1 MMNKLL
7 LFIFAL
13 LIFGCGGGGDDGGN
27 AKKPIIDDVKA
38 PVVQSKV
45 SQVNIFDEDMKISL
59 KKNIKDPQGL
69 PLSLVSVKA
78 LTDGCSDPI
87 FDKENLTFNVEKANR
102 NYCAY
107 QYTVK
112 NNSDNVKND
121 KKSSSISYVVMSE
134 TGEHSILDP
143 LSASTTVGD
152 TLSIN
157 LKDELGA
164 IFTDKFTLQDD
175 VYILGSGTVTVDSA
189 SSVIN
194 YKSDTAGITRLMYS
208 IHNSEKNETMI
219 GYIDVAVSDVGNTM
233 PEADDF
239 LGPENLALNTD
250 ITIDVAPYIRDHD
263 GDPLQ
268 LTDVYVYND
277 EADVDVVSKTDVT
290 NSQFT
295 FSASKAGVYDITY
308 VVYDHRNGFAIGIV
322 RIKVEGPALP
332 WHDITLLSDGE
343 RYTAPLDKNMA
354 DLYHVYYQSIGDY
367 NLDGIDYEIPKFS
380 YTSAETLCLS
390 RGMLLPTSEQLI
402 KLSDSLEDDVI
413 NELTKWPTIDKFW
426 TSDKGSLAGKH
437 LAFLFDSKLVSD
449 DEDIS
454 PYIVT
459 CVAPGVLSLEV
470 TRDGSCTTTSIDS
483 KVCYDEVT
491 ATVLHNDV
499 PSENE
504 SVYLYSNDQSLFLNK
519 TQGYTDVNGQ
529 VVFQIRSKDEG
540 DHKVYISYYSQRLEQ
555 LLNFVLDTIEKYEV
569 TPSSANIN
577 VGSSLDLSSKITKL
591 SLLEETV
598 TAKTDWKIIDGTDIV
613 SLSNNTVKGI
623 MKGSAS
629 IEGTYFDSVEKKS
642 FTDISIITV
651 DDPFEIIR
659 TSLDP
664 KSKNI
669 NIGDEYDLQFN
680 ARLNNDDLVRL
691 YDEASWSVDNSD
703 VATVDN
709 KGHVIGKGIGVA
721 TFTVYP
727 KKQPDDPSLVKTATV
742 TVADVISSVELT
754 PKDSTIDVGGTLQM
768 SLTAYYK
775 GGKVVVLPV
784 NDVLWKSLS
793 PSVSI
798 DSKGVITGI
807 EEGQATI
814 NACVAAQPTL
824 CDISKIN
831 VKSSLKSLA
840 ITGPDTIN
848 LDYSTSTKKTIKL
861 ESVLNGTEKV
871 TNDSQWSSSDPN
883 IASVDRDGTVTALL
897 NGEVEITATYK
908 SLTAKHKV
916 TIIPDRYNIDF
927 VRILAGCFVAY
938 PNNPDATFT
947 GIKVDVNIGVPS
959 YPRTSKD
966 YVCKGKGLIPPKQTY
981 QNLALGDGIIDN
993 TAMAA
998 NFAIDSDSSN
1008 ILEKVIISGFGS
1020 DVYDKDVKT
1029 GKRVRGFKC
1038 VNGGIAHLT
1047 HYSSG
1052 KKLTI
1057 KCAP

>member
-13 LIFGCGGGGDDGGN
+13 LIFGCGGGGDDSGN
-27 AKKPIIDDVKA
+27 EKKPIIDDVKA
-38 PVVQSKV
+38 PLVQSKV
-45 SQVNIFDEDMKISL
+45 SQVNTFDEDMKISL

-87 FDKENLTFNVEKANR
+87 FDKENLTFYVEKADR

-189 SSVIN
+189 NSVIN

-277 EADVDVVSKTDVT
+277 EADVAVVSKTDVT

-308 VVYDHRNGFAIGIV
+308 IVYDHRNGFAIGIV

-367 NLDGIDYEIPKFS
+367 NLDSIDYEIPKFS

-437 LAFLFDSKLVSD
+437 LAFLFDSKLVSE

-540 DHKVYISYYSQRLEQ
+540 DHRVYISYYSQRLEQ

-569 TPSSANIN
+569 TPSSPHIN

-591 SLLEETV
+591 SLLEEIV

-629 IEGTYFDSVEKKS
+629 IEGTYFDSVEGKS
-642 FTDISIITV
+642 FTDLSIITV

-680 ARLNNDDLVRL
+680 ARLNNDDLIRL

-703 VATVDN
+703 IATVDN

-768 SLTAYYK
+768 ILKAHYK
-775 GGKVVVLPV
+775 SGKEENVSPDRVE
-784 NDVLWKSLS
+784 WMSKS
-793 PSVSI
+793 PSI
-798 DSKGVITGI
+798 
-807 EEGQATI
+807 ATI
-814 NACVAAQPTL
+814 NANGIITGNAEGTTL
-824 CDISKIN
+824 ISGAFDGMSDTSNIT
-831 VKSSLKSLA
+831 VKSEAKSLD
-840 ITGPDTIN
+840 IVGPNTIEIDFSLPEN
-848 LDYSTSTKKTIKL
+848 TIQLDSIYNGSSNVTK
-861 ESVLNGTEKV
+861 
-871 TNDSQWSSSDPN
+871 DSAWSSSDTTLAIVDN
-883 IASVDRDGTVTALL
+883 NGVVHVKGNGVVSISASY
-897 NGEVEITATYK
+897 NGLVATHEITITVKDSDFNLHGYLTITGCAKGVPGYVPHLSSTPIPLPTYRSGGSHECSK
-908 SLTAKHKV
+908 GLWPNKKTFKANNIRNNESFSASGSIITTFVVDAGSKDKLQKV
-916 TIIPDRYNIDF
+916 YASGNADDVNWFPIDHETGG
-927 VRILAGCFVAY
+927 RLM
-938 PNNPDATFT
+938 
-947 GIKVDVNIGVPS
+947 GIKCI
-959 YPRTSKD
+959 
-966 YVCKGKGLIPPKQTY
+966 
-981 QNLALGDGIIDN
+981 
-993 TAMAA
+993 
-998 NFAIDSDSSN
+998 
-1008 ILEKVIISGFGS
+1008 
-1020 DVYDKDVKT
+1020 
-1029 GKRVRGFKC
+1029 
-1038 VNGGIAHLT
+1038 
-1047 HYSSG
+1047 SSG
-1052 KKLTI
+1052 MGKMKSESGYILNI
-1057 KCAP
+1057 NCQ